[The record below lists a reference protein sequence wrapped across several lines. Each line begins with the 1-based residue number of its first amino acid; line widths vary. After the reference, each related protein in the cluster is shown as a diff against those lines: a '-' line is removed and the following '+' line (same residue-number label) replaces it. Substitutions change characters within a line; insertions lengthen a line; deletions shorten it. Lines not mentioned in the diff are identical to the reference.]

1 MGGVVDPAVMAA
13 AAEAAEG
20 ATVTV
25 GQTEVLLPYV
35 TQLARDVASIEH
47 VLAAILAL
55 LLVLAFVYTALR
67 WFT

>member
-25 GQTEVLLPYV
+25 GKTEVLLPYV
-35 TQLARDVASIEH
+35 TQLAQDVASIEH

>member
-1 MGGVVDPAVMAA
+1 MGGVVDPAVVAA
-13 AAEAAEG
+13 AAQAAEG

-25 GQTEVLLPYV
+25 DQTGDLLPYV
-35 TQLARDVASIEH
+35 SQLAQDVASIEH